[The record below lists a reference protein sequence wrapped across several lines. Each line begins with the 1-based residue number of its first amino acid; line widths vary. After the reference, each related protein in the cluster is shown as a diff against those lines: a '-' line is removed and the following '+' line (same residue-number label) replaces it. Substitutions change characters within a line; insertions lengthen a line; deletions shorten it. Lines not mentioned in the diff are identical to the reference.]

1 MGEIIVTVPNGL
13 EKILRRKIS
22 AILEKEEKKSIK
34 KSVLQKY
41 LGKFSGKII
50 EEEWYLQ

>member
-1 MGEIIVTVPNGL
+1 MGEIVVTVPNGL

-22 AILEKEEKKSIK
+22 AILEREERKSLK
-34 KSVLQKY
+34 KSVLKKY
-41 LGKFSGKII
+41 LGKFQGEII

>member
-13 EKILRRKIS
+13 EKVMRRKIS
-22 AILEKEEKKSIK
+22 VLLEREQRKALKR
-34 KSVLQKY
+34 SVLQKY
-41 LGKFSGKII
+41 LGKFSGEIK